1 VIRRARPEAQWWREA
16 VRTNLWM
23 VPAAEVAAATLL
35 FLFTRALDLRAYD
48 HHLALPGWVI
58 SGSADGARQI
68 LTTLAA
74 ALITV
79 VGVVFSI
86 ILVALTLTS
95 TQFGPR
101 MLRNFI
107 RDRGTQWTLGTF
119 VATFVYAMLDLV
131 AIGPG
136 NNGDFVPDISITVV
150 LGLTM
155 LDVGILIYFIHH
167 VATMI
172 QLPQVIAGIAGD
184 LAHAVDLEVTYRNR
198 TPYRA
203 IPAPAVGERHA
214 FGPET
219 AVLRGLLESQGGDV
233 PAPSSGY
240 LQFVRRSAL
249 VRLAVEQ
256 DAVIRLHHRPGH
268 FLVRGE
274 LFATVWPA
282 SAAPAIARRL
292 SRSHITGS
300 YRTLT
305 QDVAFAVDQLV
316 EIAIRAL
323 SPAVNDTFTALTC
336 IDWLGESLYRIAA
349 DWDPDP
355 VCRDENGLVRLITAP
370 VSYDRLVERAHE
382 KIRQASGGMPAV
394 MIRQLDGLTKVTRAT
409 NHPGRRAALLRQ
421 AEMIHRL
428 CVETVTEPGDRA
440 DVERRYQGLLALHGA
455 DQRPGGGPVQ
465 RVNGQKKSGKRADP
479 PREVGMDRGGS
490 AV

>member
-1 VIRRARPEAQWWREA
+1 MYRGVLSSGLGSHWRRE
-16 VRTNLWM
+16 VLRTSLWF
-23 VPAAEVAAATLL
+23 VPALEVVAAIVLFAGTLAVDRAAYHGD
-35 FLFTRALDLRAYD
+35 FT
-48 HHLALPGWVI
+48 LPGWVI
-58 SGSADGARQI
+58 SGSADAARQI
-68 LTTLAA
+68 LTTIAA
-74 ALITV
+74 AIITV

-86 ILVALTLTS
+86 ILVTLTLAS

-136 NNGDFVPDISITVV
+136 RYGDFVPHISITVV
-150 LGLTM
+150 LALTM
-155 LDVGILIYFIHH
+155 IDVGILIYFIHH
-167 VATMI
+167 IATMI

-184 LAHAVDLEVTYRNR
+184 LAHAIDYEIAHDDRLQR
-198 TPYRA
+198 TPAKGAGAATR
-203 IPAPAVGERHA
+203 PAAGAAVGTGVGSGVVGDRSV

-219 AVLRGLLESQGGDV
+219 AVLRGLLETEGAQV

-256 DAVIRLHHRPGH
+256 EAVIRLHHRPGH
-268 FLVRGE
+268 FVVRGE
-274 LFATVWPA
+274 LFVTVWPA
-282 SAAPAIARRL
+282 KAAPAVARRL
-292 SRSHITGS
+292 SRSHITGP

-323 SPAVNDTFTALTC
+323 SAAVNDTFTALTC

-355 VCRDENGLVRLITAP
+355 VCRDDDGLIRLIIVP
-370 VSYDRLVERAHE
+370 ISYDRLVERAHE
-382 KIRQASGGMPAV
+382 KIRQASSGMPAV
-394 MIRQLDGLTKVTRAT
+394 MIRQLAALTKISQAT
-409 NHPGRRAALLRQ
+409 EHAGRRAALLRQ

-428 CVETVTEPGDRA
+428 CQETVREPRDRA
-440 DVERRYQGLLALHGA
+440 DVDRRYQALLALHGA
-455 DQRPGGGPVQ
+455 DALPE
-465 RVNGQKKSGKRADP
+465 S
-479 PREVGMDRGGS
+479 
-490 AV
+490 